1 MDIDRT
7 FASSSTTHRC
17 SSPGDRNRPT
27 LSADHICT
35 LCRLSLRMQMKT
47 RGWCSVV
54 SGHAAHVVLSRF
66 CLGGKYTEGCSTHA
80 TEEALSQR
88 ARLPPWAFPALASW
102 ASHSVVGFTDP
113 VAALP
118 TTR

>member
-54 SGHAAHVVLSRF
+54 SGHAAHVVLSRWKVHRRLF
-66 CLGGKYTEGCSTHA
+66 DARDGGGGESTSTAASLGIS
-80 TEEALSQR
+80 R
-88 ARLPPWAFPALASW
+88 ARFMGLTFRRGL
-102 ASHSVVGFTDP
+102 H
-113 VAALP
+113 
-118 TTR
+118 